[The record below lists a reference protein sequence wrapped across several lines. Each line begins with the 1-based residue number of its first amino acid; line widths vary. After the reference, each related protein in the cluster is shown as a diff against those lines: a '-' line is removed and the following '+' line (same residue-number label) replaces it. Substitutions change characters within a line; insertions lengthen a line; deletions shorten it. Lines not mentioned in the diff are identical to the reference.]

1 MKTYNLALVIA
12 LLVISSINIRAQ
24 FDFFE
29 SKATIGGYGEMHYN
43 YKNQAGT
50 TKNTLD
56 FHRFVVFVG
65 YSFTEKWTFKSEIE
79 IEHNYVNYDEG
90 ELSLEQAYLDF
101 HYKDYLGFQA
111 GVILVSAGLNN
122 ENHEP
127 TLFFGVERPNYSK
140 YIIPT
145 TWFGNGFAIYG
156 IYKGFEYKL
165 NFMEGLIG
173 DKFSFIN
180 AIRSGR
186 QKGFESDAS
195 SLLYNFRADYTDIPG
210 LKIGGS
216 ATYNNAISD
225 SLSIPF
231 TLIEIHADYRNN
243 GFIFVG
249 EFGNINYSN
258 ISLKKSSGY
267 YFDFGYDIS
276 RLFNFDWNII
286 PFARYSNYNTA
297 SLTENG
303 GDEEKMNNNK
313 EWMVGV
319 SVLPI
324 DNVVLKADYSQNTI
338 ELNSKIT
345 KYFNLGIGYRF

>member
-1 MKTYNLALVIA
+1 MRFGKF
-12 LLVISSINIRAQ
+12 SIMIVLIVFGYIDSKAQ

-29 SKATIGGYGEMHYN
+29 AKASIGGYGEMHYN
-43 YKNQAGT
+43 NKNQEGIS
-50 TKNTLD
+50 KSTLD

-65 YSFTEKWTFKSEIE
+65 YSFSEKWSFKSEIE
-79 IEHNYVNYDEG
+79 IEHNYVRNGEG
-90 ELSLEQAYLDF
+90 ELSLEQAYLDYR
-101 HYKDYLGFQA
+101 YKDYLGFQA
-111 GVILVSAGLNN
+111 GVILVSASLIN

-140 YIIPT
+140 YIIPS

-156 IYKGFEYKL
+156 KHSGFEYKL
-165 NFMEGLIG
+165 NIMEGLDG
-173 DKFSFIN
+173 DKFSFNN
-180 AIRSGR
+180 AIRGGR

-195 SLLYNFRADYTDIPG
+195 ALLYNFRVDYTDIPG
-210 LKIGGS
+210 FKIGGS

-231 TLIEIHADYRNN
+231 TLIEIHADYRKN

-249 EFGNINYSN
+249 EYGNINYSN

-276 RLFNFDWNII
+276 KLLDFDWKVI

-297 SLTENG
+297 SSTENS
-303 GDEEKMNNNK
+303 GDEEKVYNNK
-313 EWMVGV
+313 EWMIGV

-324 DNVVLKADYSQNTI
+324 ENVVLKADYSQNTI
-338 ELNSKIT
+338 ELNSKMT
-345 KYFNLGIGYRF
+345 KYFNFGIGYRF